1 MAGLIQVR
9 KLAMGGRQAKF
20 VWGDLLANAQQ
31 VCFPKDMLPPF
42 VFGSMYHV
50 WVAKYGNQ
58 FAGYAR
64 ARLDYGP
71 QRTVLRLQECAV
83 LPKYRGKGI
92 QRRLIKARET
102 WGRRQGAE
110 VSLTYTVNNP
120 VSEENLKKMGY
131 SLRQDPTANVW
142 RKEL

>member
-1 MAGLIQVR
+1 MASLIKVH

-20 VWGDLLANAQQ
+20 VWGPLLMLAQQ
-31 VCFPKDMLPPF
+31 VCFPRDMLPPF
-42 VFGSMYHV
+42 VFKPGYHV
-50 WVAKYGNQ
+50 WVARYGNQ

-64 ARLDYGP
+64 ARIAEGSE
-71 QRTVLRLQECAV
+71 RTALRLEECAV

-102 WGRRQGAE
+102 WGRRQGAQ

-120 VSEENLKKMGY
+120 ASEANLKHAGY
-131 SLRQDPTANVW
+131 TLRQDPTANVW